1 MLAMYAIKTVG
12 AACVICH
19 TGSEWC
25 AGGGG
30 GDRLGG
36 EERVEALVVFA
47 VLVPDAG
54 VGGRGGGFGA
64 ALG

>member
-1 MLAMYAIKTVG
+1 MLPGSRSVDAPLGAVTVQR
-12 AACVICH
+12 
-19 TGSEWC
+19 S
-25 AGGGG
+25 
-30 GDRLGG
+30 GG